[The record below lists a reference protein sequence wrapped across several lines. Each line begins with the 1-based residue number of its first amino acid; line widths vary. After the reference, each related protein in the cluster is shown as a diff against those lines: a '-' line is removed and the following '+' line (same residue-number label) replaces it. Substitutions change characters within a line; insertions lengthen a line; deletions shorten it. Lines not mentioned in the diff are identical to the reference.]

1 MHAGFV
7 AIGEHH
13 ARTFRGEPFGA
24 RAADSRGRSGDD
36 RYLPV
41 DAWHACILP
50 RVNPLIDDRDVELI
64 CDELLHTERLLALP
78 YFADHDRD
86 TFAQAIASARE
97 LARGVLYPAYRALDT
112 EPPRFVGGRVLVHP
126 AMREL
131 YRRLVE
137 LGIVTMPRSA
147 AVGGAQV
154 PLAISSLAT
163 AYLMAANLSAYGYV
177 GLTQGA
183 AHLLEAFGSDELK
196 ATYMAPMYR
205 GEWTGTMALTEPQ
218 AGSSLADVAT
228 IAEPQPDGSYRLRGA
243 KIFISGGDHDLTPNI
258 VHMTL
263 ARISGAPAGMH
274 GVSLFCVPQQRVDR
288 SLGAGALV
296 DNDVAVTGVIHKIGW
311 RGIPSVA
318 LAYGERGD
326 CRGWLVG
333 EPHRGIR
340 YMFQMMNEARLMIGL
355 NGVATASV
363 AYHEALDYARVRV
376 QGRIDGKQ
384 VAIIEHADVRR
395 MLLRQKA
402 IVEGGLALLARVA
415 MLADLAAHGGDARAA
430 LLVDLLTP
438 IAKSFPAE
446 HGFAANALAVQV
458 HGGYGYTSEYMPE
471 AWLRDQK
478 LNSIHEGTTGI
489 QAADLLG
496 RRAMA
501 PGALAALGAEIAAC
515 CARARDADVDASWIA
530 AVERATGIVGGLTQ
544 ELAGRGA
551 AMLVHAT
558 DYLELASIVVIAWQW
573 LDLATVAKLALAG
586 PLPRGTSAPRDAGYY
601 KAKLAA
607 AQYWIHTDL
616 PRVDHL
622 AALCRT
628 GESSYAQLD
637 PAWL

>member
-1 MHAGFV
+1 MQ
-7 AIGEHH
+7 
-13 ARTFRGEPFGA
+13 
-24 RAADSRGRSGDD
+24 
-36 RYLPV
+36 
-41 DAWHACILP
+41 
-50 RVNPLIDDRDVELI
+50 PLLDERDVELI
-64 CDELLHTERLLALP
+64 REVLLGLSVAGLLALP
-78 YFADHDRD
+78 YFADHDRQ
-86 TFAQAIASARE
+86 TFAQVIAASRE
-97 LARGVLYPAYRALDT
+97 LARSGLYPAYRALDA
-112 EPPRFVGGRVLVHP
+112 EPPRFVAGRVRVHP

-137 LGIVTMPRSA
+137 LGVVSAPRSA

-154 PLAISSLAT
+154 PLVISSLAT

-183 AHLLEAFGSDELK
+183 AHLLEAFGDDALK

-228 IAEPQPDGSYRLRGA
+228 IAEPHADGSYRLRGA

-274 GVSLFCVPQQRVDR
+274 GVSLFCVPQRRVEH
-288 SLGAGALV
+288 GELV

-333 EPHRGIR
+333 EPHRGIQ
-340 YMFQMMNEARLMIGL
+340 YMFQMMNEARIMVGL

-376 QGRIDGKQ
+376 QGRIAGKQ

-402 IVEGGLALLARVA
+402 IAEGGLALLARVA
-415 MLADLAAHGGDARAA
+415 MYADLAAHGGDGHAA
-430 LLVDLLTP
+430 LLLDLLTP
-438 IAKSFPAE
+438 ITKSFPAE
-446 HGFAANALAVQV
+446 RGYEANTLALQV

-501 PGALAALGAEIAAC
+501 SGALAALGAEIAAC
-515 CARARDADVDASWIA
+515 CARARAAGVDATWIA
-530 AVERATGIVGGLTQ
+530 DVERATGIVGALTQ

-551 AMLVHAT
+551 EMLVHAT

-573 LDLATVAKLALAG
+573 LELATVATLALAG

-607 AQYWIHTDL
+607 AQYWLHTDL
-616 PRVDHL
+616 PRIDHL

-628 GESSYAQLD
+628 GESSYEQLD

>member
-1 MHAGFV
+1 MPAV
-7 AIGEHH
+7 A
-13 ARTFRGEPFGA
+13 A
-24 RAADSRGRSGDD
+24 
-36 RYLPV
+36 
-41 DAWHACILP
+41 
-50 RVNPLIDDRDVELI
+50 NMLIDDRDVELI
-64 CDELLHTERLLALP
+64 CDELLGIDRLLALP

-86 TFAQAIASARE
+86 TFAQVIASARD
-97 LARGVLYPAYRALDT
+97 LARDVLYASYRALDA
-112 EPPRFVGGRVLVHP
+112 EPPRFVDGRVHVHP

-137 LGIVTMPRSA
+137 LGIVTAPRPVE
-147 AVGGAQV
+147 VGGAQV
-154 PLAISSLAT
+154 PLVVASLA
-163 AYLMAANLSAYGYV
+163 AVYLMAANLSAYGYV

-183 AHLLEAFGSDELK
+183 AHLLEAFGDDSLR
-196 ATYMAPMYR
+196 TIYMAPMYR

-228 IAEPQPDGSYRLRGA
+228 VAEPQPDGSYRLRGA

-263 ARISGAPAGMH
+263 ARIAGAPAGMH
-274 GVSLFCVPQQRVDR
+274 GVSLFCVPAKRVEH
-288 SLGAGALV
+288 GALV

-311 RGIPSVA
+311 RGLPSVA
-318 LAYGERGD
+318 LAYGERSD
-326 CRGWLVG
+326 CHGWLVG

-340 YMFQMMNEARLMIGL
+340 YMFQMMNEARLMVGL

-363 AYHEALDYARVRV
+363 AYHEAVEYARVRV
-376 QGRIDGKQ
+376 QGRPLVGRDPTARP

-415 MLADLAAHGGDARAA
+415 MYADLAQHAVDRAERARSQ
-430 LLVDLLTP
+430 LLLDLLTP
-438 IAKSFPAE
+438 VAKSFPAE

-501 PGALAALGAEIAAC
+501 PGAMQALGAELVAS
-515 CARARDADVDASWIA
+515 CARARAAGVTAEWIT
-530 AVERATGIVGGLTQ
+530 AVERATGVVGGLTA
-544 ELAGRGA
+544 ELAARGA
-551 AMLVHAT
+551 AGDAAAMLLHAS
-558 DYLELASIVVIAWQW
+558 DYLELFAVTVIGWQW
-573 LDLATVAKLALAG
+573 LELATIAHAALAG
-586 PLPRGTSAPRDAGYY
+586 PLPRGTVAPRDAGYY
-601 KAKLAA
+601 QAKLAA
-607 AQYWIHTDL
+607 AQYWIATDL
-616 PRVDHL
+616 PRIDHL
-622 AALCRT
+622 AALCRD
-628 GESSYAQLD
+628 GEDSYQRLD
-637 PAWL
+637 PSWL